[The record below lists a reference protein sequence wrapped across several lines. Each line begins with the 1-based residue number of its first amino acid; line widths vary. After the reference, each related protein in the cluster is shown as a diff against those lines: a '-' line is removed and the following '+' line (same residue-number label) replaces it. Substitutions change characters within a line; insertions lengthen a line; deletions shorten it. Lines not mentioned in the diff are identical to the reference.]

1 MGALCLLSSCSKS
14 ESGDSNPGA
23 PTTLS
28 TISIADA
35 EIIYKRASTSRAGS
49 DDEGYWK
56 IDHQGNESKI
66 VMYDQEGNPTDME
79 INNIERLTDNLLLI
93 EPASY
98 VRMIAD
104 LKTEKL
110 YIAPEILRT
119 PVKEA
124 PDGAIY
130 FIDTWGNN
138 MLYKLDTQSF
148 TIEQALPDGQKCYDF
163 LVNKDGVIY
172 YDHKFKLPN
181 GRIIPD
187 ISQRVF
193 LLNGDFFSLD
203 IGQQFKIS
211 RWDLLADNDIQQTN
225 ILSLLDVAQFE
236 RGSHGI
242 ERIIQ
247 IRQNKSSLIYIP
259 TYLENVSGHEGGIL
273 FEFDGTNA
281 SLINSYGQDLDQ
293 FNMLTSIWI
302 DIETHMVESIADSY
316 ICFLP
321 GQILSFNIEDFSIS
335 STPCASLEGY
345 EIYESSVDQINRR
358 LIFTALRYEDGK
370 VVIGEISADGQIL
383 IINEKESSNKVIS
396 LIPLN

>member
-1 MGALCLLSSCSKS
+1 MCLLSSCSKP
-14 ESGDSNPGA
+14 ESGDSNPGV

-110 YIAPEILRT
+110 YIAPDILRT

-138 MLYKLDTQSF
+138 MLYKFDIQSL
-148 TIEQALPDGQKCYDF
+148 TIEQALPDGQKCDDF

-172 YDHKFKLPN
+172 YDGKFKLPS
-181 GRIIPD
+181 GRIIP
-187 ISQRVF
+187 IYQRMF

-203 IGQQFKIS
+203 IEQQFKIS
-211 RWDLLADNDIQQTN
+211 KWSLSADNNIQQTD
-225 ILSLLDVAQFE
+225 ILSLLDVAPQFE
-236 RGSHGI
+236 YGRQP
-242 ERIIQ
+242 ERIVN
-247 IRQNKSSLIYIP
+247 IRKNKSVLIYIP
-259 TYLENVSGHEGGIL
+259 TYLENVPGHEGAIL
-273 FEFDGTNA
+273 FKFDGANA
-281 SLINSYGQDLDQ
+281 SLINSYGTDLDQ
-293 FNMLTSIWI
+293 FSMLDSIWWNMPEELI
-302 DIETHMVESIADSY
+302 TDSF
-316 ICFLP
+316 ICFFT
-321 GQILSFNIEDFSIS
+321 GQILTLNIEDFSIS
-335 STPCASLEGY
+335 STPCATLEGY

-358 LIFTALRYEDGK
+358 LLFTALRYEDGK